1 MAALWPMAAL
11 ADTSGIGVTPTTV
24 SGNPASCASDLGI
37 TGATTLTDNSNSSGT
52 VTDGTA
58 TVTVTTS
65 DSITFGFSAQLPSGD
80 VILAVLAKGGSQGGN
95 LYDYRSQNGGG
106 VLADSNLHPP
116 ATGNGNQYAGISHI
130 LFCYGR
136 GTPPS
141 SGGGG
146 GGGGG
151 TTTTPP
157 GSTTTPPSTT
167 TTTTS
172 GTTTTTSPVSSV
184 LGKSTIK
191 KKAKKKHK
199 KQHVKAKKISRPPRA
214 LKSPG
219 FTG

>member
-1 MAALWPMAAL
+1 MTAL
-11 ADTSGIGVTPTTV
+11 ADTSGLGVTPTV
-24 SGNPASCASDLGI
+24 VAGNPADCANDLGI

-52 VTDGTA
+52 VADGTA

-65 DSITFGFSAQLPSGD
+65 DSITFSFSAQLPSGD

-95 LYDYRSQNGGG
+95 LYDYRTQSGGG
-106 VLADSNLHPP
+106 VLSDSNLHPP
-116 ATGNGNQYAGISHI
+116 ATGNGNQFAGISHI
-130 LFCYGR
+130 VFCYGK

-146 GGGGG
+146 GGG
-151 TTTTPP
+151 TTTPP
-157 GSTTTPPSTT
+157 VSTTTPPSTT

-184 LGKSTIK
+184 QGKTTTK
-191 KKAKKKHK
+191 KKATKKHK
-199 KQHVKAKKISRPPRA
+199 KKHVKAKKISRPPRA